1 VEIMKVS
8 IQNSTIK
15 ALIHFWDLEYRCFT
29 FGNVDMCS
37 TFGECGLLT
46 KFPQNLYEVY
56 FHQRRNKGL
65 TELDELIKVPDLY
78 KILEKSATSLKWKM
92 IEELF
97 KRRKNDSKYVEE
109 KGKIVALGI
118 FELVLFP
125 KLIGII
131 SLEVTA
137 TFVAYKNT

>member
-1 VEIMKVS
+1 ML
-8 IQNSTIK
+8 N
-15 ALIHFWDLEYRCFT
+15 
-29 FGNVDMCS
+29 
-37 TFGECGLLT
+37 
-46 KFPQNLYEVY
+46 
-56 FHQRRNKGL
+56 
-65 TELDELIKVPDLY
+65 ELDELIKVPDLY

-97 KRRKNDSKYVEE
+97 KRRKNDSKYVEK
-109 KGKIVALGI
+109 KGRIVALGI

-131 SLEVTA
+131 SLEVTT